1 MGAFAAMSLRS
12 TSAFEDSDIPRNQL
26 LSIFPL
32 YTPFHNEAQLTIK
45 GSAHQEIAG
54 VSAEGY
60 EGLRDGQKHGFTI
73 HGLNVEN
80 DTVLDTVRI
89 TVSDAQG
96 NPVTGL
102 EDISLDALAGV
113 TVGADGAVYV
123 PLLSEMGAYQIE
135 YTVERGLLFK
145 PFAATASLNLLK
157 GTTVIGVDTS
167 VLYDGKEHTIGLD
180 NLDGA
185 QVVSWWTSVDGHA
198 NRCAAHLHRG
208 RRVHHLLCSAA
219 RIDWRTGLV
228 PGNLSWQRRA
238 GNSSLRGCGQRLDGR
253 IRRRKPWRHIK

>member
-1 MGAFAAMSLRS
+1 MR
-12 TSAFEDSDIPRNQL
+12 
-26 LSIFPL
+26 
-32 YTPFHNEAQLTIK
+32 
-45 GSAHQEIAG
+45 
-54 VSAEGY
+54 
-60 EGLRDGQKHGFTI
+60 
-73 HGLNVEN
+73 
-80 DTVLDTVRI
+80 
-89 TVSDAQG
+89 DAQG

-185 QVVSWWTSVDGHA
+185 QVVSWWTSVDGTPTA
-198 NRCAAHLHRG
+198 VQPTFTEEGVYTIYFKAQRELTGEQGSYLETYLGSAVLEIRPFGVAASG
-208 RRVHHLLCSAA
+208 WTGVFDAIAA
-219 RIDWRTGLV
+219 PVDVI
-228 PGNLSWQRRA
+228 
-238 GNSSLRGCGQRLDGR
+238 
-253 IRRRKPWRHIK
+253 